1 MRDSVSLCLCVQIM
15 ERDREKMVRYLQQR
29 YWYDRTAGVVRNRK
43 GQVIKGFEDSK
54 GYLMLN
60 ARFDG
65 TRFVNRLHRL
75 VWVLVY
81 GRFPKLIDHINGNP
95 KDNRIENLREV
106 NQSEN
111 DMNRVWA
118 WKPNAKTGLPG
129 VYKVKGV
136 YRVKVQDKQ
145 LYFRDKYEAFH
156 TLTML
161 GRMWNEE

>member
-1 MRDSVSLCLCVQIM
+1 MESNNEQIVRHLKERYTYDS
-15 ERDREKMVRYLQQR
+15 
-29 YWYDRTAGVVRNRK
+29 TAGVVRNCK
-43 GQVIKGFEDSK
+43 NQVIKGFDNGC
-54 GYLMLN
+54 GYLELN
-60 ARFDG
+60 ARVDG
-65 TRFVNRLHRL
+65 NRHEIQLHRL
-75 VWVLVY
+75 VWALVY
-81 GRFPKLIDHINGNP
+81 GKFPKQIDHINGNP

-129 VYKVKGV
+129 VCKAKGGYKVK
-136 YRVKVQDKQ
+136 VQGKQ
-145 LYFRDKYEAFH
+145 LTSRDKFEAFH